1 MFTGVQEATMLLI
14 TRFSML
20 SVKWC
25 IAISNKHK
33 NIYNPNFSIT
43 KSCNLQVL
51 DIKYQVMYNYQ

>member
-1 MFTGVQEATMLLI
+1 
-14 TRFSML
+14 ML